1 MHADLSGEEGVQNL
15 GSGPAEGLVE
25 DRLTRSQLLGK
36 WLLEREKTEASEAD
50 KTYRMLKLNTFLT
63 LGVLA
68 IVGGQD
74 NTDLLMSLVWFL

>member
-1 MHADLSGEEGVQNL
+1 MHAETLGETAGTEE
-15 GSGPAEGLVE
+15 SAELK
-25 DRLTRSQLLGK
+25 LTRTQTLGK
-36 WLLEREKTEASEAD
+36 WLLEREKAEASEAD

>member
-1 MHADLSGEEGVQNL
+1 MHAETLGETAGTEE
-15 GSGPAEGLVE
+15 SAELK
-25 DRLTRSQLLGK
+25 LTRTQTLGK
-36 WLLEREKTEASEAD
+36 WLLEREKVEASEAD

>member
-1 MHADLSGEEGVQNL
+1 M
-15 GSGPAEGLVE
+15 
-25 DRLTRSQLLGK
+25 
-36 WLLEREKTEASEAD
+36 EREKTEASEAD

-74 NTDLLMSLVWFL
+74 NTDLLMSLVWFV

>member
-1 MHADLSGEEGVQNL
+1 MHAETPGETAGTEE
-15 GSGPAEGLVE
+15 STEIK
-25 DRLTRSQLLGK
+25 LTRTQTLGK
-36 WLLEREKTEASEAD
+36 WLLEREKAEASEAD

-74 NTDLLMSLVWFL
+74 NTDLLMSMVWFL

>member
-1 MHADLSGEEGVQNL
+1 MHAETLGETAGTEE
-15 GSGPAEGLVE
+15 SAELQ
-25 DRLTRSQLLGK
+25 LTRTQQLGK
-36 WLLEREKTEASEAD
+36 WLLEREKADSTEAD

>member
-1 MHADLSGEEGVQNL
+1 MKLPVANIRDVTQLQSEAQLGESEETLSRTQ
-15 GSGPAEGLVE
+15 
-25 DRLTRSQLLGK
+25 QLGK

>member
-1 MHADLSGEEGVQNL
+1 MMAEQVDQEEETVT
-15 GSGPAEGLVE
+15 
-25 DRLTRSQLLGK
+25 LTRTQQLGQ
-36 WLLEREKTEASEAD
+36 WLLEREKNTEEVD

>member
-1 MHADLSGEEGVQNL
+1 MTSENINTVEEETL
-15 GSGPAEGLVE
+15 
-25 DRLTRSQLLGK
+25 DLTRTQQLGK
-36 WLLEREKTEASEAD
+36 WLLEREKAESSEAD
-50 KTYRMLKLNTFLT
+50 KTYKMLKLNTFLT

>member
-1 MHADLSGEEGVQNL
+1 MTSENPNE
-15 GSGPAEGLVE
+15 LVE
-25 DRLTRSQLLGK
+25 EQLTRTQQLGK
-36 WLLEREKTEASEAD
+36 WLLEREKTEADEAD

>member
-1 MHADLSGEEGVQNL
+1 MQSDILGEEGVQNL
-15 GSGPAEGLVE
+15 GSAPAEGLVE
-25 DRLTRSQLLGK
+25 DNLTRTQMLGK
-36 WLLEREKTEASEAD
+36 WLMEREKTQSSDAD
-50 KTYRMLKLNTFLT
+50 KTYKMLKLNTFLT

>member
-1 MHADLSGEEGVQNL
+1 MVEVLTDEEKLAREQE
-15 GSGPAEGLVE
+15 AT
-25 DRLTRSQLLGK
+25 LTRTQQLGK
-36 WLLEREKTEASEAD
+36 WLMEREKTEASDVD

-74 NTDLLMSLVWFL
+74 NTDLLMSLIWFV